1 MCRSKNIDLIQIFA
15 DEIYYKKQLCISK
28 VKNILGINRK
38 IDISKCTIKLIDD
51 CTNFLTKYTFVGELP
66 AKAKLGAF
74 HKDNLV
80 GVMTFN
86 DNIVGQFATLHSFE
100 ITNLFNSF
108 IEFYAKEFSQSEISY
123 FADVRWEP
131 YLTKPNFRL
140 VDIDCPK
147 CWGTKNFL
155 TRFEVNE
162 EESSLLFEDY
172 ELDYTRIWDC
182 GYNHFKFVSNS

>member
-1 MCRSKNIDLIQIFA
+1 MS
-15 DEIYYKKQLCISK
+15 
-28 VKNILGINRK
+28 
-38 IDISKCTIKLIDD
+38 
-51 CTNFLTKYTFVGELP
+51 
-66 AKAKLGAF
+66 
-74 HKDNLV
+74 
-80 GVMTFN
+80 FN
-86 DNIVGQFATLHSFE
+86 DDTVCQFATLYSFE
-100 ITNLFNSF
+100 ITNLFDSF
-108 IEFYAKEFSQSEISY
+108 VELYAKEFSQSEISY